1 MRNKYLVTSL
11 LVLSVLLVGA
21 CSPVVAPSEQTP
33 PRTLNVN
40 GNARVTAA
48 PDIAYLTVG
57 VHTEDANAAKAVD
70 DNTQKARQI
79 AEALSGMGVDAKD
92 IQTSG
97 FNIYPQDE
105 FGPNGERTGTRFMV
119 DNSVYITIRDVN
131 QIGALLSAVVEAG
144 ANTVYGIQF
153 DIEDKTALITEAR
166 KLAVDNAK
174 VQAEELAA
182 AAGVTLGSIQSINY
196 YTSYP
201 APVADSKFGGAGG
214 GVPVSAGQIIITADV
229 SISYEIR

>member
-1 MRNKYLVTSL
+1 MRNKYLVTSF

-21 CSPVVAPSEQTP
+21 CSPVVAPAEQTP

-105 FGPNGERTGTRFMV
+105 FGPNGE
-119 DNSVYITIRDVN
+119 
-131 QIGALLSAVVEAG
+131 
-144 ANTVYGIQF
+144 
-153 DIEDKTALITEAR
+153 
-166 KLAVDNAK
+166 
-174 VQAEELAA
+174 
-182 AAGVTLGSIQSINY
+182 
-196 YTSYP
+196 
-201 APVADSKFGGAGG
+201 
-214 GVPVSAGQIIITADV
+214 
-229 SISYEIR
+229 